1 MTGIQAEEKFSIG
14 GIKFTEN
21 IALLSI
27 TEPIDKADTAPLF
40 FRFLSENEI
49 NIFML
54 SRVMDDKAV
63 RTDCTVSEDDLDNIY
78 KLIFSNREKSGFSK
92 KPDFLI
98 LAKMRKPEIK
108 ERLKVLHGLGAI
120 SVYPHKSRMK
130 LLGKI
135 LFAFGNRKIPV
146 YNMTSSIS
154 SFTFL
159 TDCNCLNK
167 AAEALEENFR
177 LPENHAPFEKQFCI
191 KHVHKNPR

>member
-1 MTGIQAEEKFSIG
+1 MTEIQAEEKLSIG

-54 SRVMDDKAV
+54 SRVMDDQAI
-63 RTDCTVSEDDLDNIY
+63 RTDCSVSEDDLDNIY
-78 KLIFSNREKSGFSK
+78 KLIFSF
-92 KPDFLI
+92 
-98 LAKMRKPEIK
+98 PELK

-120 SVYPHKSRMK
+120 SIYPHKSRMK

-135 LFAFGNRKIPV
+135 LFAFGNRKIPI

-159 TDCNCLNK
+159 TDCNRLNK
-167 AAEALEENFR
+167 AAEALQENFR
-177 LPENHAPFEKQFCI
+177 LPENHAPFQKQFCI
-191 KHVHKNPR
+191 KHVHKQD